1 MIRSQDLCN
10 QDGPTLLPVP
20 INHRGKW
27 QRHGGQLAIIA
38 HCTPFQKCRLFLHTR
53 TLNPSLPPSFRSM
66 HTNELSSLLPF
77 STIHRILFISSLYAY
92 TIERAR
98 FELLIADV
106 RVLRKGSGFGSVD
119 RVHGFVF
126 NRQLS
131 AASGH
136 AATRPTRKKWLDWR
150 DWRAKW
156 SL

>member
-1 MIRSQDLCN
+1 MQSRWANTFARPYKPPGKMVEARRPACN
-10 QDGPTLLPVP
+10 NCSL
-20 INHRGKW
+20 H
-27 QRHGGQLAIIA
+27 AIPEM
-38 HCTPFQKCRLFLHTR
+38 PFISSYSNAK
-53 TLNPSLPPSFRSM
+53 SLPPSFRSM

>member
-1 MIRSQDLCN
+1 MQSRWANTFARPYKPPGKMVEARRPACN
-10 QDGPTLLPVP
+10 NCSL
-20 INHRGKW
+20 H
-27 QRHGGQLAIIA
+27 AIPEMPFISSYSNAKSTPPPFLSFYA
-38 HCTPFQKCRLFLHTR
+38 HER
-53 TLNPSLPPSFRSM
+53 TF
-66 HTNELSSLLPF
+66 LSSSFFHDSSNPF
-77 STIHRILFISSLYAY
+77 HLFSLYAY